1 MNKKPIKILLL
12 VEDNPADARLVR
24 EMFNEEGLQKTE
36 LTHVRSLSEAE
47 KHLENRVV
55 DIVLLDLG
63 LPDTQGLAAVRR
75 AHAIAPDAPL
85 VVLTCLDDET
95 VAAQALQEG
104 AQDYLIK
111 GQIDSRGLFRALR
124 YAVERKSMEVAL
136 FAEIERAQVTLNS
149 IGDAVLCTDISGN
162 VTYMNKVAEKMTG
175 WSRGEAS
182 GRPLDH
188 VFQIIDGVTR
198 QPAQNPLN
206 IAVAEN
212 RTAGL
217 TPNSVLIRRDGHE
230 SAIED
235 SAAPIHDGNGD
246 RAGAV
251 IVFHDVS
258 ESRAMALQMAFSAQH
273 DFLTGLPNRM
283 LLHDRVEQAIAL
295 ALRHGKKVGVLS
307 LDLDG
312 FKHLNDSLGHS
323 TGDKLL
329 QSMAKRLLDCV
340 RGSDT
345 VSRQGGDEFIVVLSE
360 MEHLEDAAIKAARI
374 LEAVAEPHW
383 IRQQECHVTTSI
395 GVSVYPDDGLNAEM
409 LIKNADTA
417 MYEAKENGRQSYKFF
432 KAAMNVRAV
441 ERQSIEEGLR
451 RALERQELSLLY
463 QPKVNLRT
471 MAITGA
477 EALVRWTHPIRGL
490 VSPGE
495 FIPVAEACGLILPIG
510 RWVLREACTQAR
522 AWRDA
527 GLSPGT
533 MAVNISALEFRDEN
547 LLEGI
552 LAVLKDTGLDPR
564 FLELELTESVLM
576 KRAESTESI
585 LKTLHAIGVQVAVD
599 DFGTGYSSL
608 SYLRKFSVDALKI
621 DQSFVRQI
629 AVSPDETAIVTAII
643 SMGRSLNLRVVAE
656 GVVTQEEVAFLQ
668 AHKCEEAQGY
678 YFSRPVTG
686 QQFAS
691 LLETGISQLVIR

>member
-1 MNKKPIKILLL
+1 
-12 VEDNPADARLVR
+12 
-24 EMFNEEGLQKTE
+24 
-36 LTHVRSLSEAE
+36 
-47 KHLENRVV
+47 
-55 DIVLLDLG
+55 
-63 LPDTQGLAAVRR
+63 
-75 AHAIAPDAPL
+75 
-85 VVLTCLDDET
+85 VLTCLDDET

-124 YAVERKSMEVAL
+124 YAIERKSIEVAL

-175 WSRGEAS
+175 WLRGQAS
-182 GRPLDH
+182 GRPLDR

-206 IAVAEN
+206 IAVVEN
-212 RTAGL
+212 RTVGL
-217 TPNSVLIRRDGHE
+217 TPNCVLIRRDGHE

-246 RAGAV
+246 ISGAV

-295 ALRHGKKVGVLS
+295 ALRHGKKVGVLF

-323 TGDKLL
+323 GGDKLL
-329 QSMAKRLLDCV
+329 QSMAKRLLGCV

-451 RALERQELSLLY
+451 RALARQE
-463 QPKVNLRT
+463 
-471 MAITGA
+471 
-477 EALVRWTHPIRGL
+477 
-490 VSPGE
+490 
-495 FIPVAEACGLILPIG
+495 
-510 RWVLREACTQAR
+510 
-522 AWRDA
+522 
-527 GLSPGT
+527 
-533 MAVNISALEFRDEN
+533 
-547 LLEGI
+547 
-552 LAVLKDTGLDPR
+552 
-564 FLELELTESVLM
+564 
-576 KRAESTESI
+576 
-585 LKTLHAIGVQVAVD
+585 
-599 DFGTGYSSL
+599 
-608 SYLRKFSVDALKI
+608 
-621 DQSFVRQI
+621 
-629 AVSPDETAIVTAII
+629 
-643 SMGRSLNLRVVAE
+643 
-656 GVVTQEEVAFLQ
+656 
-668 AHKCEEAQGY
+668 
-678 YFSRPVTG
+678 
-686 QQFAS
+686 
-691 LLETGISQLVIR
+691 